1 MNNIDVVKRAY
12 WIFDLDGT
20 LTIPA
25 HDFAAI
31 KRELGFPLDCDIL
44 RHLETLPP
52 EEQRAK
58 RLQLD
63 RIEEEIASRA
73 RQANGADDLLKTLSE
88 RGVSMGILTRNS
100 KDNALITLGAIGLLD
115 YFDHVC
121 VLGREETLPKPD
133 PQGIHHLLDHW
144 GAEPDNAV
152 MVGDYLYD
160 LLTAKAAGVG
170 SVHLDT
176 HGDFAWPEHTDL
188 GVTSLANLHEHYGQ
202 SSPAVKHD

>member
-1 MNNIDVVKRAY
+1 MNNVDVVKRGY

-31 KRELGFPLDCDIL
+31 KQELGFPLDCDIL
-44 RHLETLPP
+44 GHLATLPP
-52 EEQRAK
+52 EQQRVK

-63 RIEEEIASRA
+63 QIEDEIARRA
-73 RQANGADDLLKTLSE
+73 QLAHGADALLKALSE
-88 RGVSMGILTRNS
+88 QGVSMGILTRNS

-144 GAEPDNAV
+144 GAAPDNAV

-170 SVHLDT
+170 AVHLDT
-176 HGDFAWPEHTDL
+176 SGDFAWPEHTDL
-188 GVTSLANLHEHYGQ
+188 GVTSLEVLREHYT
-202 SSPAVKHD
+202 P

>member
-1 MNNIDVVKRAY
+1 MNKVDVVKRGY

-25 HDFAAI
+25 HDFAAM

-44 RHLETLPP
+44 SHLATLGS
-52 EEQRAK
+52 EQERAK

-63 RIEEEIASRA
+63 QIEDEIARRA
-73 RQANGADDLLKTLSE
+73 QLAHGADDLLKTLSE
-88 RGVSMGILTRNS
+88 QGVAMGILTRNS
-100 KDNALITLGAIGLLD
+100 RDNALITLGAIGLLD

-121 VLGREETLPKPD
+121 VLGREESLPKPD
-133 PQGIHHLLDHW
+133 PQGIHHLLNHW
-144 GAEPDNAV
+144 GAEPENAV

-160 LLTAKAAGVG
+160 MLTARAAGVG

-176 HGDFAWPEHTDL
+176 GGEFAWPEHTDL
-188 GVTSLANLHEHYGQ
+188 GVTSLTALREHYQ
-202 SSPAVKHD
+202 P

>member
-1 MNNIDVVKRAY
+1 MNKVDVVKRAY

-25 HDFAAI
+25 HDFAAM

-44 RHLETLPP
+44 GHLATLPP
-52 EEQRAK
+52 DQERVK

-63 RIEEEIASRA
+63 QIEDEIARRA
-73 RQANGADDLLKTLSE
+73 QLAHGADELLKTLSE
-88 RGVSMGILTRNS
+88 KGVSMGILTRNS

-121 VLGREETLPKPD
+121 VLGREETEPKPD
-133 PQGIHHLLDHW
+133 PQGVHHLLDHW

-170 SVHLDT
+170 AVHLDT
-176 HGDFAWPEHTDL
+176 SGDFAWPEHTDL
-188 GVTSLANLHEHYGQ
+188 GVTSLAVLREHYT
-202 SSPAVKHD
+202 P

>member
-1 MNNIDVVKRAY
+1 MNKVDIVKRAY

-25 HDFAAI
+25 HDFAAM

-44 RHLETLPP
+44 GHLATLSPDQ
-52 EEQRAK
+52 ERVK
-58 RLQLD
+58 RSQLD
-63 RIEEEIASRA
+63 QIEDEIARRA
-73 RQANGADDLLKTLSE
+73 QLAHGADELLKTLSE
-88 RGVSMGILTRNS
+88 QGVSMGILTRNS

-121 VLGREETLPKPD
+121 VLGREETEPKPD

-144 GAEPDNAV
+144 GAEPHNAV

-170 SVHLDT
+170 AVHLDT
-176 HGDFAWPEHTDL
+176 SGGFAWPEHTDL
-188 GVTSLANLHEHYGQ
+188 GVTSLAALREHYT
-202 SSPAVKHD
+202 P

>member
-1 MNNIDVVKRAY
+1 VDKVEVVRREH

-20 LTIPA
+20 LTVPA

-44 RHLETLPP
+44 GHLETLEP
-52 EEQRAK
+52 EQQQAK

-63 RIEEEIASRA
+63 QIEEQIAA
-73 RQANGADDLLKTLSE
+73 HAQLAHGAGELLKTLSQQ
-88 RGVSMGILTRNS
+88 GVALGILTRNS
-100 KDNALITLGAIGLLD
+100 KENALTSLRAIGLLD

-144 GAEPDNAV
+144 GAEPENAV

-170 SVHLDT
+170 AVHLDT
-176 HGDFAWPEHTDL
+176 GGDFAWPEHTDL
-188 GVTSLANLHEHYGQ
+188 GVTSLVILRDHY
-202 SSPAVKHD
+202 SPG

>member
-1 MNNIDVVKRAY
+1 MNKIDIIQREH

-25 HDFAAI
+25 HDFVAI

-44 RHLETLPP
+44 GHLEKLEPA
-52 EEQRAK
+52 QQQAK
-58 RLQLD
+58 QLQLD
-63 RIEEEIASRA
+63 LIEEEIARHARRA
-73 RQANGADDLLKTLSE
+73 HGADELLQTLSKQ
-88 RGVSMGILTRNS
+88 GVAMGILTRNS
-100 KDNALITLGAIGLLD
+100 RENALTTLSAIGLLD

-133 PQGIHHLLDHW
+133 PQGIHHLLEHW
-144 GAEPDNAV
+144 GAAPDNAV

-170 SVHLDT
+170 AVHLDT
-176 HGDFAWPEHTDL
+176 SGDFAWPEHTDL
-188 GVTSLANLHEHYGQ
+188 GVTSLATLHQQYEQ
-202 SSPAVKHD
+202 AS

>member
-1 MNNIDVVKRAY
+1 MNRVHIVKRAY

-20 LTIPA
+20 LTISA

-31 KRELGFPLDCDIL
+31 KQELGFPLNCDIL
-44 RHLETLPP
+44 GHLKTLAP
-52 EEQRAK
+52 EDQQMKQR
-58 RLQLD
+58 QLD

-73 RQANGADDLLKTLSE
+73 RLAHGADELLKTLSE
-88 RGVSMGILTRNS
+88 QGVAMGILTRNS

-170 SVHLDT
+170 AVHLDIN
-176 HGDFAWPEHTDL
+176 GDFAWPEHTDL
-188 GVTSLANLHEHYGQ
+188 GVTSLAKLHEHYGRA
-202 SSPAVKHD
+202 SDLAD

>member
-1 MNNIDVVKRAY
+1 MNNINVVKRAY

-25 HDFAAI
+25 HDFAAM

-44 RHLETLPP
+44 GHLATLPP
-52 EEQRAK
+52 EQERVK

-63 RIEEEIASRA
+63 QIEDEIARRA
-73 RQANGADDLLKTLSE
+73 QLAQGADELLKTLSGQ
-88 RGVSMGILTRNS
+88 GVSMGILTRNS

-133 PQGIHHLLDHW
+133 PQGIHHLLNHW

-170 SVHLDT
+170 AVHLDT
-176 HGDFAWPEHTDL
+176 RGDFAWPEHTDL
-188 GVTSLANLHEHYGQ
+188 GVTSLEVLREHYA
-202 SSPAVKHD
+202 P

>member
-1 MNNIDVVKRAY
+1 MNKVDVVKRGY

-25 HDFAAI
+25 HDFAAM

-44 RHLETLPP
+44 SHLATLPP
-52 EEQRAK
+52 EQERAK

-63 RIEEEIASRA
+63 QIEDEIARRA
-73 RQANGADDLLKTLSE
+73 QLAHGADDLLKTLSE
-88 RGVSMGILTRNS
+88 QGVTMGILTRNS
-100 KDNALITLGAIGLLD
+100 RDNALITLGAIGLLD

-121 VLGREETLPKPD
+121 VLGREESLPKPD
-133 PQGIHHLLDHW
+133 PQGIHHLLNHW

-160 LLTAKAAGVG
+160 MLTARAAGVG
-170 SVHLDT
+170 SVHIDT
-176 HGDFAWPEHTDL
+176 DGDFAWPEHTDL
-188 GVTSLANLHEHYGQ
+188 GVTSLTALREHYE
-202 SSPAVKHD
+202 P

>member
-1 MNNIDVVKRAY
+1 MNKVDVVKRGY

-25 HDFAAI
+25 HDFAAM

-44 RHLETLPP
+44 SHLATLPP
-52 EEQRAK
+52 EQERAK

-63 RIEEEIASRA
+63 QIEDEIARRA
-73 RQANGADDLLKTLSE
+73 QLAHGADDLLKTLSE
-88 RGVSMGILTRNS
+88 QGVAMGILTRNS
-100 KDNALITLGAIGLLD
+100 RDNALITLGAIGLLD

-121 VLGREETLPKPD
+121 VLGREESLPKPD
-133 PQGIHHLLDHW
+133 PQGIHHLLNHW

-160 LLTAKAAGVG
+160 MLTARAAGVG
-170 SVHLDT
+170 SVHIDT
-176 HGDFAWPEHTDL
+176 DGDFAWPEHTDL
-188 GVTSLANLHEHYGQ
+188 GVTSLTALREHYE
-202 SSPAVKHD
+202 P

>member
-1 MNNIDVVKRAY
+1 MNKVDVVKRAY

-25 HDFAAI
+25 HDFAAM

-44 RHLETLPP
+44 SHLATLPP
-52 EEQRAK
+52 EQERVK

-63 RIEEEIASRA
+63 QIEDEIARRA
-73 RQANGADDLLKTLSE
+73 QLAHGADELLQTLRE
-88 RGVSMGILTRNS
+88 QGVEMGILTRNS
-100 KDNALITLGAIGLLD
+100 RDNALITLGAIGLLD

-121 VLGREETLPKPD
+121 VLGREESLPKPD
-133 PQGIHHLLDHW
+133 PQGIHHLLNHW
-144 GAEPDNAV
+144 GAEPGNTV

-160 LLTAKAAGVG
+160 MLTARAAGVG

-176 HGDFAWPEHTDL
+176 GGDFAWPEHTDL
-188 GVTSLANLHEHYGQ
+188 GVTSLTALREHYE
-202 SSPAVKHD
+202 P

>member
-1 MNNIDVVKRAY
+1 MNKVDVVKRAY

-25 HDFAAI
+25 HDFAAM

-44 RHLETLPP
+44 SHLATLPP
-52 EEQRAK
+52 EQERVK

-63 RIEEEIASRA
+63 QIEDEIARRA
-73 RQANGADDLLKTLSE
+73 QLAHGADELLQTLRE
-88 RGVSMGILTRNS
+88 QGVEMGILTRNS
-100 KDNALITLGAIGLLD
+100 RDNALITLGAIGLLD

-121 VLGREETLPKPD
+121 VLGREESLPKPD
-133 PQGIHHLLDHW
+133 PQGIHHLLNHW
-144 GAEPDNAV
+144 GAEPENAV

-160 LLTAKAAGVG
+160 MLTARAAGVG

-176 HGDFAWPEHTDL
+176 GGDFSWPEHTDL
-188 GVTSLANLHEHYGQ
+188 GVTSLDMLRDHY
-202 SSPAVKHD
+202 SPG

>member
-1 MNNIDVVKRAY
+1 MNKVDVVKRGY

-44 RHLETLPP
+44 AHLASLPP
-52 EEQRAK
+52 EQARVK
-58 RLQLD
+58 RLRLEQ
-63 RIEEEIASRA
+63 IEDEIARRA
-73 RQANGADDLLKTLSE
+73 RLAHGADDLLKTLSE
-88 RGVSMGILTRNS
+88 QGASMGILTRNS

-115 YFDHVC
+115 YFDHTC

-133 PQGIHHLLDHW
+133 PQGVHFLLNHW

-160 LLTAKAAGVG
+160 MLTARAAGVG
-170 SVHLDT
+170 SVHIDT
-176 HGDFAWPEHTDL
+176 GGDFAWPEHTDL
-188 GVTSLANLHEHYGQ
+188 GVTSLASLREHY
-202 SSPAVKHD
+202 AV

>member
-1 MNNIDVVKRAY
+1 MNNVDVVKRGY

-25 HDFAAI
+25 HDFTAM

-44 RHLETLPP
+44 SHLATLEP
-52 EEQRAK
+52 EQERVK
-58 RLQLD
+58 RFQLD
-63 RIEEEIASRA
+63 QIEDEIARRA
-73 RQANGADDLLKTLSE
+73 QLAHGADDLLKTLSE
-88 RGVSMGILTRNS
+88 QGVTMGVLTRNS
-100 KDNALITLGAIGLLD
+100 RNNALITLGAIGLLD

-121 VLGREETLPKPD
+121 VLGREESLPKPD

-144 GAEPDNAV
+144 GAEPENAV

-160 LLTAKAAGVG
+160 MLTARAAGVG

-176 HGDFAWPEHTDL
+176 GGEFAWPEHTDL
-188 GVTSLANLHEHYGQ
+188 GVTSLVALREHY
-202 SSPAVKHD
+202 AL

>member
-1 MNNIDVVKRAY
+1 MNKVDVVKRGY

-25 HDFAAI
+25 HDFAAM

-44 RHLETLPP
+44 SHLATLEP
-52 EEQRAK
+52 EQERAK

-63 RIEEEIASRA
+63 QIEDEIARRA
-73 RQANGADDLLKTLSE
+73 QLAHGADDLLKTLSE
-88 RGVSMGILTRNS
+88 QGVTMGILTRNS
-100 KDNALITLGAIGLLD
+100 RDNALITLGAIGLLD

-121 VLGREETLPKPD
+121 VLGREESLPKPD
-133 PQGIHHLLDHW
+133 PQGIHHLLNHW

-160 LLTAKAAGVG
+160 MLTARAAGVG
-170 SVHLDT
+170 SVHIDT
-176 HGDFAWPEHTDL
+176 DGDFAWPEHTDL
-188 GVTSLANLHEHYGQ
+188 GVTSLTALREHYE
-202 SSPAVKHD
+202 P